1 MPVPMQASSALDR
14 HQVRRF
20 GTFEFDAGSRE
31 LRRNGALVRLPDQ
44 AARVLSALLARP
56 GDVVTRDELI
66 ALLWPDGTHVD
77 FDTGLNAAIKK
88 LRKALD
94 EPGDSPRYV
103 ETLPR
108 RGYRFIAPVTA
119 PRATH
124 APTVKNPPKPSDP
137 SAGGAPRGRRVTTLI
152 IAVAVIAIV
161 VLVLTMWGRV
171 PGRNRSAA
179 EGWGRPSSNT
189 DANSYFA
196 KAQLLA
202 GVGVHDV
209 VRARALMEHAL
220 KLDPHFGKARVE
232 YGFNTFIMVLA
243 GYANVASLIYDAER
257 EVQRG
262 LADDPTFSHGRAAL
276 AALLLFHGKKEES
289 RHQAEIALKMNPR
302 DVDARHWLA
311 VNWWMSG
318 QNQRA
323 GALER
328 ENLAREPRFFPAH
341 ETLGELAREEGDWAT
356 SIREHSQVL
365 EYDPQ
370 NIFILHAL
378 ARTYMDAGDLQMAR
392 ATLQRLRG
400 DDRPSLRTRALES
413 LLLALEEEKVRASQT
428 LDEDVRKY
436 LELNTFDTLIAAE
449 VNASLGEI
457 STALEWLEKAARN
470 GDERAEWFA
479 RDPALAAL
487 RSAPTF
493 QALVRSIG
501 GRRVR

>member
-44 AARVLSALLARP
+44 AAIVLSALLDRP

-66 ALLWPDGTHVD
+66 AILWPDGTHVD

-119 PRATH
+119 PPGSSGSTCHH
-124 APTVKNPPKPSDP
+124 ADHRS
-137 SAGGAPRGRRVTTLI
+137 GGDCHRRSGPDDVGTS
-152 IAVAVIAIV
+152 
-161 VLVLTMWGRV
+161 
-171 PGRNRSAA
+171 PGQESVGSWRLGA
-179 EGWGRPSSNT
+179 
-189 DANSYFA
+189 A

-232 YGFNTFIMVLA
+232 YGFNTFIMVVA
-243 GYANVASLIYDAER
+243 GYANDASLIYDAER

-276 AALLLFHGKKEES
+276 AALILFHGKKEES

-413 LLLALEEEKVRASQT
+413 LLLALEQEKVRASQT

-436 LELNTFDTLIAAE
+436 LELNTFDTVIGAE